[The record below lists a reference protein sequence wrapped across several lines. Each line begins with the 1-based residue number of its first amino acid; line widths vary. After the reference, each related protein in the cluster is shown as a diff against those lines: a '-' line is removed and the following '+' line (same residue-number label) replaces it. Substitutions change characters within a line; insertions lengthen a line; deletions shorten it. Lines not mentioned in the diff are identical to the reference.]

1 MGAQARG
8 ILRAGWGRAT
18 MGERFTER
26 GRMMLE
32 CLFVGLGGFIG
43 SVARYLI
50 GLLAVETASGFPV
63 KTFCI
68 NLLGSFILGI
78 VSESAL
84 RDPGLS
90 RNLVLF
96 LQIGVCGG
104 FTTFS
109 TFSSE
114 ALKLF
119 AGGRQ
124 GVALSYMVLSVVLG
138 LVCCY
143 GGWLVARMR

>member
-8 ILRAGWGRAT
+8 ILHAGWGRAT

-32 CLFVGLGGFIG
+32 CLFVGLGGCIG

-84 RDPGLS
+84 RDPGIS

-104 FTTFS
+104 
-109 TFSSE
+109 FSSE

-124 GVALSYMVLSVVLG
+124 GVAISYMVLSVVLG

>member
-1 MGAQARG
+1 
-8 ILRAGWGRAT
+8 
-18 MGERFTER
+18 
-26 GRMMLE
+26 MMLE

-63 KTFCI
+63 KTFCT

-84 RDPGLS
+84 RDPGIS

>member
-84 RDPGLS
+84 RDPGIS

-124 GVALSYMVLSVVLG
+124 GVALSYMVISVVLG

-143 GGWLVARMR
+143 GGWLVAQMR

>member
-1 MGAQARG
+1 ME
-8 ILRAGWGRAT
+8 
-18 MGERFTER
+18 ERFTKR
-26 GRMMLE
+26 GRLMLE

-84 RDPGLS
+84 RDPGIS

>member
-1 MGAQARG
+1 
-8 ILRAGWGRAT
+8 
-18 MGERFTER
+18 
-26 GRMMLE
+26 MMLE

-84 RDPGLS
+84 RDPGIS

>member
-1 MGAQARG
+1 ME
-8 ILRAGWGRAT
+8 
-18 MGERFTER
+18 ERFTER
-26 GRMMLE
+26 GRLMLE

-84 RDPGLS
+84 RDPGIS

>member
-1 MGAQARG
+1 
-8 ILRAGWGRAT
+8 
-18 MGERFTER
+18 
-26 GRMMLE
+26 MLE

-84 RDPGLS
+84 RAPGIS

>member
-1 MGAQARG
+1 
-8 ILRAGWGRAT
+8 
-18 MGERFTER
+18 
-26 GRMMLE
+26 MMLE
-32 CLFVGLGGFIG
+32 WLFVGLGGFNG
-43 SVARYLI
+43 SVARYMI

-84 RDPGLS
+84 RDPGIS

>member
-1 MGAQARG
+1 
-8 ILRAGWGRAT
+8 
-18 MGERFTER
+18 
-26 GRMMLE
+26 MLE
-32 CLFVGLGGFIG
+32 CLFVGLGRSMG

-68 NLLGSFILGI
+68 NLLGAFILGI

-84 RDPGLS
+84 RDPGIS

>member
-1 MGAQARG
+1 
-8 ILRAGWGRAT
+8 
-18 MGERFTER
+18 
-26 GRMMLE
+26 MLE

-84 RDPGLS
+84 RDPGIS

-124 GVALSYMVLSVVLG
+124 GVALAYMVLSVVLG